1 MFLSILFS
9 NICLTFLKKDG
20 IMTLKRMKLFFNPD
34 LTRVKIVSKD
44 VEKEKNIRGFETD
57 EIFK

>member
-1 MFLSILFS
+1 MMLKKRFS
-9 NICLTFLKKDG
+9 NVIIYIIVFS
-20 IMTLKRMKLFFNPD
+20 PD

>member
-1 MFLSILFS
+1 MCCFNFGIR
-9 NICLTFLKKDG
+9 NIFV
-20 IMTLKRMKLFFNPD
+20 PD